1 MQTVNVF
8 ATHCCD
14 GVSILA
20 IRENPRQTSEGNGTG
35 ADDDNRMHVD
45 PVKKGTGKDKG
56 KDQNKEGTL
65 TNNNTSNTSN
75 TDINTCKNCGRT
87 GHWVKD
93 CSRPGGRADNNSNN
107 NDNNHN
113 NNKNKGKN
121 NRKGKGQGKQLEVL
135 QTLPL
140 SETASTATY
149 QSQISRTTEAVWCN
163 PDTQQKGW
171 IMTLG
176 GVTMS
181 FTVSNSETSWCRR
194 LAS

>member
-1 MQTVNVF
+1 MPTVCTLRHSCQLQSVIITETLEQTVS
-8 ATHCCD
+8 A
-14 GVSILA
+14 
-20 IRENPRQTSEGNGTG
+20 GTWKG
-35 ADDDNRMHVD
+35 ADDNMQTLSRNSNT
-45 PVKKGTGKDKG
+45 KTR
-56 KDQNKEGTL
+56 KEL
-65 TNNNTSNTSN
+65 TNNNTSN

-121 NRKGKGQGKQLEVL
+121 NRKGKGKGKQLELL

-140 SETASTATY
+140 SETASTATLPIADIEDDRSCLV
-149 QSQISRTTEAVWCN
+149 QSRHTAKRMDHDPGRSDNE
-163 PDTQQKGW
+163 
-171 IMTLG
+171 
-176 GVTMS
+176 